1 MPLTL
6 STGTMEGTMTTKNYS
21 LNIWFSLLDEED
33 GKETGYWLV
42 EVYELMTLSLN
53 GIEQEIE
60 NERKRLSDKTIY
72 LTPEEVEALGLGDDE
87 DFWIDIED
95 FFDGYKDIPNR
106 VADALLSL
114 PEYKKDFVEVK

>member
-1 MPLTL
+1 
-6 STGTMEGTMTTKNYS
+6 MTTKNYS

-33 GKETGYWLV
+33 SKETGYWLV